1 MVKEAKFVVEVKK
14 ADKAL
19 RLEKEVSEALR
30 GVMGRKL
37 LNKREYV
44 ECPLKGERVPFPRCF
59 ICKSFI
65 RRVKGYV
72 YCSGEEYGIK
82 A

>member
-1 MVKEAKFVVEVKK
+1 MGREAKFVVKVEK
-14 ADKAL
+14 AEKPL
-19 RLEKEVSEALR
+19 RVEKEVSEVIKTIGKR
-30 GVMGRKL
+30 F
-37 LNKREYV
+37 LNRREYV
-44 ECPLKGERVPFPRCF
+44 ECPLKGEKVPFPRCF

-72 YCSGEEYGIK
+72 HCSGEEYCIK